1 MQLDASQRREFE
13 RLVEPLLDPLYRAA
27 CWLLRDAE
35 RAQDLLQESLV
46 KALRGFRGFEPG
58 TSFRAWIFRIQ
69 RNTFIDGYRSR
80 EREPDFLSL
89 DDLDEIIHPSSV
101 VWERAMAATP
111 EKVILDRLMLAD
123 LRRALETLPE
133 KYRTPV
139 ILRDLEGLSYKE
151 ISHVLGIPIGTVM
164 TQIYRGRRL
173 IQKEVL
179 GLEAGS
185 QAEKPR
191 RAGASALYGESGVR
205 NREAE

>member
-1 MQLDASQRREFE
+1 VSVELDTSQRREFE
-13 RLVEPLLDPLYRAA
+13 RLVEPLLDPLYRTA

-46 KALRGFRGFEPG
+46 KALRGFGGFEPG
-58 TSFRAWIFRIQ
+58 TSFRAWVFRIM

-111 EKVILDRLMLAD
+111 EKVILDRLMMAD
-123 LRRALETLPE
+123 LRRALEALPE

-139 ILRDLEGLSYKE
+139 ILRDLEGISYKE
-151 ISHVLGIPIGTVM
+151 ISLMLGIPVGTVM
-164 TQIYRGRRL
+164 THIYRGRRL
-173 IQKEVL
+173 LQKEVL

-185 QAEKPR
+185 QENPPHPPLVK
-191 RAGASALYGESGVR
+191 GGEGGFG